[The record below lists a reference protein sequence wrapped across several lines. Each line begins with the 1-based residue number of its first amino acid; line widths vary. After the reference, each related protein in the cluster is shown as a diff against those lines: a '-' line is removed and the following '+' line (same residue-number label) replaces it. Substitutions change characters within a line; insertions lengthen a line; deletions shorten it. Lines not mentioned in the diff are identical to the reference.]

1 MAGLEVVARWRGFPS
16 QKKRESDKNTD
27 VQTGKGTEHIW
38 SAGDALMKR
47 RGSKMVRQSSPSSS
61 SWSLTYNLMGN
72 LKPGDRLTAGP
83 DDGHD
88 SEEEENIR
96 GDSFR

>member
-1 MAGLEVVARWRGFPS
+1 
-16 QKKRESDKNTD
+16 
-27 VQTGKGTEHIW
+27 
-38 SAGDALMKR
+38 
-47 RGSKMVRQSSPSSS
+47 MVRQSSPSSS
-61 SWSLTYNLMGN
+61 LWSLTYNLMGN
-72 LKPGDRLTAGP
+72 VKPGDRLTAGR